1 MGPAQT
7 FSPFTPGVCCFAVA
21 ADHGP
26 HYGAA
31 LAVGDFDGDGL
42 EDLAIGAPFTD
53 VTLISGETVTVA
65 GAVHILRGEKGT
77 GLVLTGQSYLH
88 EEVLTNRTKPRSF
101 ELFGLALPAGQFD
114 GRRGDDLAIGAPYER
129 LNDDFGGDSG
139 YNGYGA
145 VYVAYFGGAGLASSA
160 SDVFMDVAPGPVP
173 DAPSDGDRFGWA
185 LAAGNFD
192 RRHDDDLA
200 IGIPRNHTTIR
211 TQDDS
216 VIGAVYV
223 LYSHGAGLG
232 EAGASF
238 FFPGDFAGGVQ
249 TPPPPEGVL
258 FEFGA
263 ALAAGDYQGDGV
275 ADLFIGVPGLSLG
288 PDNVGGV
295 EIRPGVAR
303 VGLGSGPSYLLLHQ
317 DTSQPGQTWEAEE
330 HDLPFTTE
338 DQRRCLR
345 LQGRAYGPRAAPV
358 AFQSGRPA
366 TPAGL
371 SARVVGRPASAA
383 EEDDLQDRSAAGVPV
398 VRGHGTADRISTD
411 HRLRSSLPR
420 KPAPGKNDLR
430 PECAPGFGMDVD
442 PTEGPPAASRPRPA
456 SCRWPG

>member
-1 MGPAQT
+1 MAAYGSASGLWDKHGTYLAQSNIDLGIIDPVEPGDDRFGEALAVGDFNGDGWDDLAIGVPGESSPFPAETPGGPTGPNVLWVGMVHVVFGSAKGLMGPAQS
-7 FSPFTPGVCCFAVA
+7 FSPFTPGVCCFTEAD
-21 ADHGP
+21 DHGP

-31 LAVGDFDGDGL
+31 LAVGDFDADGL
-42 EDLAIGAPFTD
+42 EDLAIGAPFAD
-53 VTLISGETVTVA
+53 VTLSDGKTVAFA

-77 GLVLTGQSYLH
+77 GLVLIGQGYLH
-88 EEVLTNRTKPRSF
+88 EGLLTDRTAPRSW
-101 ELFGLALPAGQFD
+101 ELFGLVLATGQFD

-145 VYVAYFGGAGLASSA
+145 VYVAYFDGAGLVPSS
-160 SDVFMDVAPGPVP
+160 SVVFMDVAPGPVP

-200 IGIPRNHTTIR
+200 IGIPGNHTTTS
-211 TQDDS
+211 TQDDG
-216 VIGAVYV
+216 VVGAVYV

-249 TPPPPEGVL
+249 TPPPPEGIA

-275 ADLFIGVPGLSLG
+275 ADLFIGVPALSLALH
-288 PDNVGGV
+288 DVGGV
-295 EIRPGVAR
+295 EIRPGVAG

-317 DTSQPGQTWEAEE
+317 GTSQPGQTWVPEE
-330 HDLPFTTE
+330 HNLAFITE
-338 DQRRCLR
+338 
-345 LQGRAYGPRAAPV
+345 
-358 AFQSGRPA
+358 
-366 TPAGL
+366 
-371 SARVVGRPASAA
+371 
-383 EEDDLQDRSAAGVPV
+383 
-398 VRGHGTADRISTD
+398 H
-411 HRLRSSLPR
+411 
-420 KPAPGKNDLR
+420 
-430 PECAPGFGMDVD
+430 DVD
-442 PTEGPPAASRPRPA
+442 PFIFRGERMGHALAR
-456 SCRWPG
+456 